1 MTNWLVGRARPT
13 EYEGTLEAGPH
24 GETGWIGRSLAAV
37 VAIGVLATA
46 RPDQLWVYLVLAAG
60 LVTFL
65 TGTALMRKRPMLSLA
80 LLAYAAISSAL
91 IAAVDDSNSLVLV
104 LMAIADVAVMIL
116 PQGYRPLIAVG
127 IGCTVAYSLSAIF
140 WDESATW
147 VFTQLLWTAILVAFG
162 LNRRQAEIQA
172 RQTEQLLE
180 QTRLAQREHARAAA
194 LDERGRLARELHDVL
209 AHSLGALSVQLELAE
224 ALLDEGNDIPGALNR
239 VKRSRRLAVQGL
251 VEARNAVAALRSDEV
266 PALPEA
272 LASMVDQHRKDH
284 GVEVD
289 LTVEHPRT
297 PGPDVVVALLGAAR
311 EALTNA
317 AKHAP
322 GRRITVHLNGD
333 RGLLLK
339 VENARDL
346 GALTGERGFGLAGM
360 RERLALVKGTL
371 EAGPVG
377 DDWLVVA
384 EVADE

>member
-1 MTNWLVGRARPT
+1 MVSERVPV
-13 EYEGTLEAGPH
+13 H
-24 GETGWIGRSLAAV
+24 F
-37 VAIGVLATA
+37 TA
-46 RPDQLWVYLVLAAG
+46 RPVFLAA
-60 LVTFL
+60 
-65 TGTALMRKRPMLSLA
+65 S
-80 LLAYAAISSAL
+80 ISARNSVSA
-91 IAAVDDSNSLVLV
+91 V
-104 LMAIADVAVMIL
+104 
-116 PQGYRPLIAVG
+116 
-127 IGCTVAYSLSAIF
+127 F

-224 ALLDEGNDIPGALNR
+224 ALLDEGNDIPGALDR

-272 LASMVDQHRKDH
+272 LAALVEQHRTDH

-322 GRRITVHLNGD
+322 GRRITVHLNGR
-333 RGLLLK
+333 RGLRLE
-339 VENARDL
+339 VENARDV
-346 GALTGERGFGLAGM
+346 GALPGEKGFGLAGM
-360 RERLALVKGTL
+360 RERLALVNGTL
-371 EAGPVG
+371 EAGPDG
-377 DDWLVVA
+377 DAWLVVA
-384 EVADE
+384 EVADEWGEVAGGAR